1 MQQHSPFTASNWTY
15 CDANMD
21 VMNPP
26 TRPHVASKTL
36 YRWQSASLE
45 SNLHA
50 LAPQWCGK
58 ALQIT
63 TEPLGANASFVNY
76 VRHHRLVDPCTGQ
89 PVEIVEKSI
98 RKVALISSQEARFH
112 RAEAMLAGSTN
123 FQYPA
128 CLGVIETP
136 WESLIFTEFV
146 RGKPPHMHVIA
157 KQLAHGIAELESLS
171 HEYLEAQPLAKAPL
185 YWSMDFFRPWFLLRP
200 RFNFARCLPAL
211 AQLEAEDERFAGF
224 AERFQAFLPLTRKM
238 ASKARRSPRC
248 ISHMDYLRKN
258 LFIDNGQLHLIDW
271 SEVKVGRVGFDG
283 GAYLGSLFRRK
294 DMKVFLAS
302 QGEFIETYRAA
313 LPERFDVEQA
323 LGNLHYVFLLT
334 ALFHCLRP
342 ETVAEYKERDRM
354 ALLLEKY
361 TYLLGLLEQA

>member
-1 MQQHSPFTASNWTY
+1 
-15 CDANMD
+15 MD

-26 TRPHVASKTL
+26 TLKHRASKTL
-36 YRWQSASLE
+36 YRWRSASLE
-45 SNLHA
+45 SHLRA
-50 LAPQWCGK
+50 LAPQWRGR
-58 ALQIT
+58 ALEIT
-63 TEPLGANASFVNY
+63 TETLGANASFVNY
-76 VRHHRLVDPCTGQ
+76 VRHHRLLDPCTGQ
-89 PVEIVEKSI
+89 HVEIVEKSI

-112 RAEAMLAGSTN
+112 RAEGMLAESTN
-123 FQYPA
+123 FQYPE

-157 KQLAHGIAELESLS
+157 RQLAQGIAELEHLS
-171 HEYLEAQPLAKAPL
+171 HVYLVSQPLAKAAL

-211 AQLEAEDERFAGF
+211 AQLGLADERFAGL
-224 AERFQAFLPLTRKM
+224 AERFKAFLPVTSGM
-238 ASKARRSPRC
+238 AAKARRSPRC

-258 LFIDNGQLHLIDW
+258 LFVDNGQLHLIDW
-271 SEVKVGRVGFDG
+271 SEVKVGRIGFDG

-294 DMKVFLAS
+294 DMKVFLAA
-302 QGEFIETYRAA
+302 QAEFIEAYRAA

-323 LGNLHYVFLLT
+323 LGNLRYVFLLT

-354 ALLLEKY
+354 GLLLEKY
-361 TYLLGLLEQA
+361 HYLLGMLEQG